1 MAYRNY
7 WNREQWL
14 AFSTGECVNAG
25 HEDPPCEQHRREAE
39 EGFQHHVRL
48 VNRDEVT
55 ESTQRWMDRNLRPGA
70 ERQIARPFVPDP
82 PDERTLP
89 PSPRGVAPDGRRQR
103 RDLPDCR

>member
-14 AFSTGECVNAG
+14 AVSTRECSVAA
-25 HEDPPCEQHRREAE
+25 HEHAPCDDHKRLAE

-55 ESTQRWMDRNLRPGA
+55 ESRQRWMDRNLRPGA
-70 ERQIARPFVPDP
+70 DRQIARPFVPDP
-82 PDERTLP
+82 PDERTLT
-89 PSPRGVAPDGRRQR
+89 SRHVVT
-103 RDLPDCR
+103 RD